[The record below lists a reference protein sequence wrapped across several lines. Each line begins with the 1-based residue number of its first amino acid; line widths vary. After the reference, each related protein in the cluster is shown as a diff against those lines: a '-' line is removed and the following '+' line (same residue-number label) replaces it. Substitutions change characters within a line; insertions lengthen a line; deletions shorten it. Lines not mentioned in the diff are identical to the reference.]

1 MEKQY
6 LNVLNTFTNKY
17 EIVEVSEKVYKEYM
31 RSGWKIKDNDKSF
44 FNHQIQISSLIGNQ
58 NDSYENFDEYLQLA
72 SDTEEEVFANLQ
84 LDALRIAMSELDIN
98 ELKLIR
104 TLYLYGM
111 NERKCACVYGVSQKN
126 INKKKRKILSKLNK
140 LINKYSI

>member
-1 MEKQY
+1 MKKQY

-31 RSGWKIKDNDKSF
+31 RSGCNIKDNDKSF
-44 FNHQIQISSLIGNQ
+44 FKHQIQISSLIGNQ
-58 NDSYENFDEYLQLA
+58 NDSYENYDEYLQLA
-72 SDTEEEVFANLQ
+72 SDTEEEAFANLQ

-98 ELKLIR
+98 ELRLIR
-104 TLYLYGM
+104 MLYLYGM

-126 INKKKRKILSKLNK
+126 INKKKLGEIQREK
-140 LINKYSI
+140 

>member
-1 MEKQY
+1 MKKRY

-17 EIVEVSEKVYKEYM
+17 EIVEVSEKVYKEYL
-31 RSGWKIKDNDKSF
+31 RSGWRVKDNDKSF

-84 LDALRIAMSELDIN
+84 HDALCKAMSELDMD
-98 ELKLIR
+98 ELRLIKL
-104 TLYLYGM
+104 LYLYGM
-111 NERKCACVYGVSQKN
+111 NERKCACVYGVGQKN
-126 INKKKRKILSKLNK
+126 INKKKVRFCRNSTNL
-140 LINKYSI
+140 